1 MNLTE
6 KFVQIEAVFHEALTA
21 PDAER
26 AALIEARCEGDAEMA
41 AEVFAL
47 LAACAEEE
55 RATATNHVENNGA
68 AHSGPRRIG
77 PYELERLLGRGGMGA
92 VYLAHRADGQFEQQ
106 VAIKLIDLPLATDM
120 FRERFRQ
127 ERQILAAL
135 QHPYIARL
143 LDGGVTADGE
153 LYLAMEYVA
162 GAPIHRYCDEHNF
175 SESQR
180 IELFL
185 KVCEA
190 VQFAHQNFVVHRD
203 LKPDN
208 ILVAEDGTPR
218 LLDFGTAKLVSPSLG
233 SPESMATREGY
244 LSFTPQY
251 ASPEQVLGNPI
262 STASDTYS
270 LGVLLYL
277 LLAGAQP
284 YELKEMTTGEML
296 RVVCEE
302 PPRKPAHSISGKR
315 LDPDLESILLK
326 ALRKEPQQRYLTA
339 EQLAGDL
346 RAYQGGMPVGARR
359 GTMRYRAGKFMRRH
373 RLGIAAAAL
382 VTATVIAGIAG
393 VLWQAH
399 VAQVARRTAEARS
412 ADLRELSNSL
422 LTELDDAIKDLP
434 GSTSV
439 QRLLVTRVLEHLDRM
454 AKDADGDRQTQLDL
468 VDAYTRLGNL
478 QGNHYYQSLGD
489 PVGAMDS
496 LNKALA
502 LAQPLAK
509 AGPSDTQAWS
519 ALALVQESRAQI
531 MFKTGKTVE
540 AVQVM
545 EEAVKARD
553 VLISAPHPSAQELED
568 TATAYGVLGDE
579 LGQPDTEGLNDVNAA
594 LAAYRKDLSLVMR
607 ALEADPKFERA
618 QRSSAI
624 VQMKIGEVEMEP
636 DPTQALKDLDVALQ
650 RLNAF
655 PKAVQANALPVRLRA
670 AILHREAIAMNELG
684 EYDRASD
691 TYVQVKKL
699 DEELKAE
706 DPQDWQAYGDLEA
719 DFFDE
724 ATGYLYA
731 ADPELGATCPDRGRY
746 LAQAETLLAD
756 DIAII
761 EIGIQHEPQNLDW
774 KESLADRQVRFGTVH
789 AILRTPEDG
798 PPPAPRGLAT
808 LKSLASDPSA
818 APMVLD
824 DAANDFLLVEPAS
837 LRDPQFALAC
847 AERELTVSHGKTP
860 QIMLTAARAYR
871 AVNEFDKSRAAAQ
884 QGLALL
890 PAQEPSTPKSRLRR
904 LLELEAR

>member
-1 MNLTE
+1 
-6 KFVQIEAVFHEALTA
+6 
-21 PDAER
+21 
-26 AALIEARCEGDAEMA
+26 
-41 AEVFAL
+41 
-47 LAACAEEE
+47 
-55 RATATNHVENNGA
+55 
-68 AHSGPRRIG
+68 
-77 PYELERLLGRGGMGA
+77 
-92 VYLAHRADGQFEQQ
+92 
-106 VAIKLIDLPLATDM
+106 
-120 FRERFRQ
+120 
-127 ERQILAAL
+127 
-135 QHPYIARL
+135 
-143 LDGGVTADGE
+143 
-153 LYLAMEYVA
+153 
-162 GAPIHRYCDEHNF
+162 
-175 SESQR
+175 
-180 IELFL
+180 
-185 KVCEA
+185 
-190 VQFAHQNFVVHRD
+190 VVHRD

-233 SPESMATREGY
+233 SPESMVTREGY

-251 ASPEQVLGNPI
+251 ASPEQVLGHPI

-277 LLAGAQP
+277 LLTGTQP
-284 YELKEMTTGEML
+284 YELKELTTAEML
-296 RVVCEE
+296 RVICEE
-302 PPRKPAHSISGKR
+302 PPRRPAHSVSGQR

-326 ALRKEPQQRYLTA
+326 ALRKEPQERYLTA
-339 EQLAGDL
+339 EQLAADL
-346 RAYQGGMPVGARR
+346 RAYQGGMPVAARR
-359 GTMRYRAGKFMRRH
+359 GTVRYRAGKFMRRH

-382 VTATVIAGIAG
+382 VAVTVIAGIAG

-399 VAQVARRTAEARS
+399 LAQVARRTAEARS

-468 VDAYTRLGNL
+468 IDAYTRLGNL
-478 QGNHYYQSLGD
+478 EGNHYYQSLGD
-489 PVGAMDS
+489 PEGALAS

-502 LAQPLAK
+502 LAQPLVDANPHD
-509 AGPSDTQAWS
+509 AQALT
-519 ALALVQESRAQI
+519 ALALVQESRAEV
-531 MFKTGKTVE
+531 MFKIGRTVE
-540 AVQVM
+540 AVKVM
-545 EEAVKARD
+545 QQCVKAHD
-553 VLISAPHPSAQELED
+553 ALIAQAHPSAELLED
-568 TATAYGVLGDE
+568 AATAYGVLGDE

-607 ALEADPKFERA
+607 ALDADPKFERA

-655 PKAVQANALPVRLRA
+655 PKAEQANALPIRLRA

-684 EYDRASD
+684 EYDKASD
-691 TYVQVKKL
+691 TYSQVKKL

-719 DFFDE
+719 DLFDE

-731 ADPELGATCPDRGRY
+731 ANPELGATDIDRRRY
-746 LAQAETLLAD
+746 LAQAETLLTD

-761 EIGIQHEPQNLDW
+761 DIGIQHEPENVDW
-774 KESLADRQVRFGTVH
+774 KESLADRQVRIGTLH

-808 LKSLASDPSA
+808 LKSLASDPNA

-847 AERELTVSHGKTP
+847 VQRELAVSHGKTP
-860 QIMLTAARAYR
+860 QMMLTAARAYR
-871 AVNEFDKSRAAAQ
+871 AANQLDRSRAAAQ

-890 PAQEPSTPKSRLRR
+890 PAQEPGTPKPRLRR
-904 LLELEAR
+904 LLELEAH